1 METADDLATA
11 HGFLTFDYR
20 LYRPFVL
27 SFGKSMEEIE
37 GLIQAEVERKYP
49 GNQQPYVVLRSWP
62 KVSFLGDSALV
73 TQVQCAD
80 LSRGENRLTFIANP
94 NATIDKTNPGQGF
107 IRADLNSCDTA
118 RLGVLTRD
126 TFAVNV
132 FFILVHEDNDDVQ
145 NIPLVG
151 ARSGKSNGL
160 PRRLDA
166 KKISMGEDYFL
177 C

>member
-1 METADDLATA
+1 VETADDLATA

-151 ARSGKSNGL
+151 ARSG
-160 PRRLDA
+160 
-166 KKISMGEDYFL
+166 
-177 C
+177 